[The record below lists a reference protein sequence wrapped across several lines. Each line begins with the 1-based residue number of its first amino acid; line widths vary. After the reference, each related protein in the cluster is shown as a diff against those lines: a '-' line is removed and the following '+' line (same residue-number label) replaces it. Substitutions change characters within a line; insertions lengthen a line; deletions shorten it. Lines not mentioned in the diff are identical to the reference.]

1 MMYFPRKRMQRTE
14 ERPKIKQLVI
24 AYIVLGFATR
34 VLSWWMVV
42 WDQEKPTFF
51 LVEKQYWQ
59 TDCFLLNRFWR
70 GKIAVLRLEKT
81 CKNDEKMPLKRG
93 GRPCL
98 YFVCVA
104 AAERENC
111 HRVVCLAAR
120 TNAAATFLVSLSGIK
135 LDAVVVDW
143 MFAFTSFKGERKD
156 YAVSF

>member
-1 MMYFPRKRMQRTE
+1 
-14 ERPKIKQLVI
+14 
-24 AYIVLGFATR
+24 
-34 VLSWWMVV
+34 MVV
-42 WDQEKPTFF
+42 LDQEKPTFF

-93 GRPCL
+93 GWPCR

-135 LDAVVVDW
+135 LDAVVVD
-143 MFAFTSFKGERKD
+143 
-156 YAVSF
+156 

>member
-34 VLSWWMVV
+34 VLSWWMV
-42 WDQEKPTFF
+42 WDQEKQTFF

-70 GKIAVLRLEKT
+70 GKIVVFETWENLQKWRENAIK
-81 CKNDEKMPLKRG
+81 KR